1 LRAQDYRSAVLLRFP
16 DCLSLL
22 YNEGFYAGVLLLNA
36 IGEIVRAVLKQ
47 HNETKSQNDEQNEP
61 KKAAQERHTNRLT
74 RRDTAINTR
83 RRNDSV
89 LNGMAKL
96 PSYLAMR
103 VPLLD
108 LTEQYRV
115 LGDSIREAIN
125 QVLASGR
132 FILGPQVEAFEKA
145 ISAYCSTPHAV
156 GVSSGTDALLAI
168 LMALGIGRG
177 DAVMTTPYT
186 FFATAGCIARVGARP
201 LFADIDPET
210 YNIGPSAIQECIEK
224 NCRMTSNGEW
234 TTKNGEKVRA
244 IVPVHL
250 FGLCCKMDAIHEI
263 SERYRLEV
271 IEDAA
276 QAIGAEFP
284 LRERIAKAGTM
295 GGVGFFSFYPSKN
308 LGAAGDAGMI
318 VCRDKELA
326 QKLRT
331 FREHGM
337 EPRYFHHV
345 IGGNFRLDEIQAAI
359 LAVKLPYLEKWAAAR
374 RAAADFYGAEFART
388 GLTERIALPAEPYR
402 ERGLTNHHVYHQYVI
417 RTPMR
422 DALREHLDK
431 REIQTAIY
439 YPLGLHEQKC
449 FAYLD
454 YKKGDFPETER
465 AARETLALPIY
476 PEIPREAQRYVVSAI
491 AEFFN

>member
-1 LRAQDYRSAVLLRFP
+1 
-16 DCLSLL
+16 
-22 YNEGFYAGVLLLNA
+22 
-36 IGEIVRAVLKQ
+36 
-47 HNETKSQNDEQNEP
+47 
-61 KKAAQERHTNRLT
+61 
-74 RRDTAINTR
+74 
-83 RRNDSV
+83 
-89 LNGMAKL
+89 MAKL

-108 LTEQYRV
+108 LSEQYRA

-125 QVLASGR
+125 HVLASDR
-132 FILGPQVEAFEKA
+132 FILGPKVEAFEKA
-145 ISAYCSTPHAV
+145 ISAYCDTPHAV

-177 DAVMTTPYT
+177 DAVITTPYT

-201 LFADIDPET
+201 LFADIDPQT
-210 YNIGPSAIQECIEK
+210 YNIRPSAIQECIEK
-224 NCRMTSNGEW
+224 NCRRNSNGEW
-234 TTKNGEKVRA
+234 TTKDGEKIRA

-250 FGLCCKMDAIHEI
+250 FGLCCEMDALHEI
-263 SERYRLEV
+263 SERYRLDV

-276 QAIGAEFP
+276 QAIGAEFSFS
-284 LRERIAKAGTM
+284 ERIAKAGTM
-295 GGVGFFSFYPSKN
+295 GEVGFFSFYPSKN

-318 VCRDKELA
+318 VCRDEELA

-337 EPRYFHHV
+337 APRYFHQV
-345 IGGNFRLDEIQAAI
+345 VGGNFRLDEIQAAI
-359 LAVKLPYLEKWAAAR
+359 LAVKLPLLEKWAAAR
-374 RAAADFYGAEFART
+374 RAAADFYGAEMARA
-388 GLTERIALPAEPYR
+388 GLTEKITTPSEPYR

-422 DALREHLDK
+422 DALREHLGK
-431 REIQTAIY
+431 REIETAIY

-449 FAYLD
+449 FAYLG
-454 YKKGDFPETER
+454 YKKGDFPETEC

-476 PEIPREAQRYVVSAI
+476 PEIWREAQRYVVSAT
-491 AEFFN
+491 AEFFS